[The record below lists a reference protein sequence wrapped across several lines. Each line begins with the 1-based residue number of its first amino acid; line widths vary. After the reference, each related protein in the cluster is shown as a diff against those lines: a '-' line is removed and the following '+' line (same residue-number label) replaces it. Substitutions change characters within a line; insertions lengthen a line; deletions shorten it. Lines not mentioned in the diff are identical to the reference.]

1 MTKKYFQNPS
11 SSDSNLSDNKR
22 CYSSSSTSN
31 FEESPIIISES
42 HENLNRED
50 YLIKRKKNNASARKC
65 REKRKKQMAMV
76 FTKIIIWNICKA
88 ISKVNSIKF
97 FILKNRFQAG
107 NFKDAAS
114 TLDFNRFIRK
124 EVLRKGSK
132 YCLNIIFFIMLF
144 KYWIE
149 YLIWDYEKLFWT

>member
-1 MTKKYFQNPS
+1 MDFIYAFFGNFYLVFNFLPSFDYRLFDKKYFKNPS

-31 FEESPIIISES
+31 FEESPIIISDS

-76 FTKIIIWNICKA
+76 FTKVII
-88 ISKVNSIKF
+88 
-97 FILKNRFQAG
+97 
-107 NFKDAAS
+107 
-114 TLDFNRFIRK
+114 
-124 EVLRKGSK
+124 
-132 YCLNIIFFIMLF
+132 
-144 KYWIE
+144 
-149 YLIWDYEKLFWT
+149 